1 MLVLIDANQNWKNH
15 VDYVAKK
22 IKREGGHPLK
32 TVPFSEYSSFGKSLL
47 FTRLSFI
54 IFMA

>member
-1 MLVLIDANQNWKNH
+1 MLVLIDANQNWKNQ

-22 IKREGGHPLK
+22 IKKEGGHPLK

-47 FTRLSFI
+47 CTRLSFI